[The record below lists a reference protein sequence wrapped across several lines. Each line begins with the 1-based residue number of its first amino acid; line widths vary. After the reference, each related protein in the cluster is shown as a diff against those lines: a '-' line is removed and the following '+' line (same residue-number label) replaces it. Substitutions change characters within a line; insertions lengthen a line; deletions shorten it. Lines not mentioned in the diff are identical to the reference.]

1 MCFYGIIYLK
11 FGVGNFFGKKMLSK
25 IFKKSQIF
33 GETDCGC
40 YIIIEDR
47 IDTWSK

>member
-1 MCFYGIIYLK
+1 MELFIWSLELEIFLE
-11 FGVGNFFGKKMLSK
+11 KKMLSK